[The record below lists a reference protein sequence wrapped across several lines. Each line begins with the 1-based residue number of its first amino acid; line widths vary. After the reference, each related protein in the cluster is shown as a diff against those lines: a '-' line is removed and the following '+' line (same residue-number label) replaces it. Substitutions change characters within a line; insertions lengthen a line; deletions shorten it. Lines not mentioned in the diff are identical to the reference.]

1 MVHDWMLFHLCD
13 QDYCHICCAVF
24 YSVCFIQ
31 RLLDWPVDMSSVDF
45 GWNTNTLSTF
55 QVQKTSRGLKV

>member
-13 QDYCHICCAVF
+13 QDYCHIRCAVF
-24 YSVCFIQ
+24 NSVCFIR